1 MEIDVPTQCEFI
13 KKNGYGGGM
22 VWALSNDDHNGKSC
36 GQGKYPLLKT
46 IANCLMKAGNS
57 PVIPV
62 QNWQTNPPTTEKQR
76 TRPVPQTTRKV
87 WWAPPTTRKVWWAP
101 PATQKPW
108 WAAVTERATVPQTYP
123 AWEPATQRP
132 AVSMNKC
139 VHGMGHIHH
148 NINVSHVF
156 CSCHCVGNSRSS
168 LFLLPA
174 YGQPRRISIR

>member
-1 MEIDVPTQCEFI
+1 MKIDVPTQCEFI

-76 TRPVPQTTRKV
+76 TRPVP
-87 WWAPPTTRKVWWAP
+87 PT
-101 PATQKPW
+101 TQKPW
-108 WAAVTERATVPQTYP
+108 WAAVAERATVPRTYP
-123 AWEPATQRP
+123 AWEPATH
-132 AVSMNKC
+132 KT
-139 VHGMGHIHH
+139 
-148 NINVSHVF
+148 
-156 CSCHCVGNSRSS
+156 SR
-168 LFLLPA
+168 LNE
-174 YGQPRRISIR
+174 